1 MNRVVSIVLEYSI
14 YLIPFLLLTGPAL
27 PDIAL
32 SLSGLAFL
40 YLTLSSKDFKY
51 FNNFF
56 VIFFLLW
63 WVYITINSTFS
74 KHPLNSYESSLF
86 YFRYIFFALA
96 IFYLLEKFPN
106 FLKNLFYIFSFIYF
120 FLVIDAFIQLY
131 FGYDIFLIEKRGE
144 NRISAIFG
152 DESILGSYLV
162 RFLPFY
168 LFLFFYLKINKFKY
182 LFYLLIMLIYLG
194 IFLSGER
201 TSIAMLIIFNL
212 LMIIFIKGFSLE
224 KIFLIIIPIVLLSSI
239 LIYSE
244 QHAKRLLNFSFVE
257 VQSLFINKIESFNPS
272 NSAAELPSIRL
283 SIYKNAYEVFQ
294 SNPLIGVGP
303 KNFRIECKKYQKEF
317 YNIEMGGKIENPI
330 LGCSTHPHNNYIQLF
345 AETGIIGTIP
355 IILFFIYICVQI
367 VFSLNS
373 KYRNKN
379 QINNA
384 KLFLYFAFF
393 INFFPFLPSGSF
405 FNNWLNVI
413 YFYPLGAILFLNYK
427 KN

>member
-1 MNRVVSIVLEYSI
+1 MNRVVSIFLEYSI

-32 SLSGLAFL
+32 SLSALAFL
-40 YLTLSSKDFKY
+40 YLSLSSKDFKY

-63 WVYITINSTFS
+63 WLYLVINSTFS
-74 KHPLNSYESSLF
+74 EHPLNSYENSLF

-96 IFYLLEKFPN
+96 IFYLVEKFPN

-120 FLVIDAFIQLY
+120 FLIIDAFIQLY
-131 FGYDIFLIEKRGE
+131 FGYDIFLIEKRGD

-152 DESILGSYLV
+152 NESILGSFLV

-168 LFLFFYLKINKFKY
+168 LFLFFYLKINKFKF
-182 LFYLLIMLIYLG
+182 LFYLLIMLIYVG

-212 LMIIFIKGFSLE
+212 LMIIFIKGFFLE
-224 KIFLIIIPIVLLSSI
+224 KIFLILIPIVLLSLI

-257 VQSLFINKIESFNPS
+257 VKSLFINKIENINPS
-272 NSAAELPSIRL
+272 DSAAELPSYRL
-283 SIYKNAYEVFQ
+283 SIYKNAYEIFK
-294 SNPLIGVGP
+294 SNSLFGVGP
-303 KNFRIECKKYQKEF
+303 KNFRIECKKYQKKF
-317 YNIEMGGKIENPI
+317 YNIEIGGKIENPI

-355 IILFFIYICVQI
+355 ILLFYIYICLQI
-367 VFSLNS
+367 IFSLNS

-379 QINNA
+379 QINNE
-384 KLFLYFAFF
+384 KLFLYFSFF